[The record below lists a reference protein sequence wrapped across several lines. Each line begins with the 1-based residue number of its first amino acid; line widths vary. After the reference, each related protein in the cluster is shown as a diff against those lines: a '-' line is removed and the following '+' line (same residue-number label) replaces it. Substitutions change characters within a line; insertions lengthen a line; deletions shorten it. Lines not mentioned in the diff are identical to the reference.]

1 MPDFRLPADDLE
13 YAVLSAL
20 WERGVGSVRD
30 LYEQVGAPAGL
41 VYTTIAKVVDR
52 LRDKGLVERSRSGA
66 AFVYAP
72 AVQRETVESAR
83 ARHMVDRLLGTRP
96 RAAVAALVE
105 AVDEIDPDLLQ
116 ELERA
121 IRSKRSSGHGA

>member
-1 MPDFRLPADDLE
+1 
-13 YAVLSAL
+13 
-20 WERGVGSVRD
+20 
-30 LYEQVGAPAGL
+30 
-41 VYTTIAKVVDR
+41 
-52 LRDKGLVERSRSGA
+52 
-66 AFVYAP
+66 
-72 AVQRETVESAR
+72 
-83 ARHMVDRLLGTRP
+83 MVDRLLGTRP